1 MPDNDLRVI
10 YHQISKRECVN
21 DNNRTIGVRSEEIGQ
36 ILKFLRKKT
45 FLTQAGVAEN
55 IGIAQQTYAGYENG
69 KHEPS
74 IEIAIRLANLY
85 NVSMDYITG
94 RFVTSLGDI
103 CIDEEID
110 IDKIIE
116 NSAAF
121 YEGLNEQSNQF
132 MKAQLR
138 HTKKVPKEGQ

>member
-1 MPDNDLRVI
+1 MPDNDLKYI
-10 YHQISKRECVN
+10 YQQISRKNCVN
-21 DNNRTIGVRSEEIGQ
+21 ENNRTIGTRSEEIGK

-45 FLTQAGVAEN
+45 LLTQNGVAEN

-85 NVSMDYITG
+85 GVSMDYITG
-94 RFVTSLGDI
+94 RFLTSTEDL
-103 CIDEEID
+103 CIEEQAD
-110 IDKIIE
+110 LDFIIK

-121 YEGLNEQSNQF
+121 YEGLNEQSIQF
-132 MKAQLR
+132 MTAQIR
-138 HTKKVPKEGQ
+138 KSNKE